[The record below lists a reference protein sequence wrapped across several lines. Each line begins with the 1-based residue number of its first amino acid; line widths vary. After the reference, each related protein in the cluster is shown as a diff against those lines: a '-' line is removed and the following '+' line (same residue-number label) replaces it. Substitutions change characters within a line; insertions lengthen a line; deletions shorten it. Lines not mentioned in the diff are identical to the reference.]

1 MYEELAEQN
10 ICLFFDIYFVL
21 CAYFWLGEDSLLLLH
36 SKRASFSEVTVYR
49 GVHELNGQ
57 QIRSIPSW
65 LQSTCN
71 RLGAYFQVWS
81 FKLKGY
87 RLPFKMYCRFLYI
100 LYIIVYYIDRFWIR
114 VKLLWTQYSI
124 ECL

>member
-57 QIRSIPSW
+57 QIRSIPS
-65 LQSTCN
+65 
-71 RLGAYFQVWS
+71 
-81 FKLKGY
+81 
-87 RLPFKMYCRFLYI
+87 
-100 LYIIVYYIDRFWIR
+100 
-114 VKLLWTQYSI
+114 
-124 ECL
+124 